1 MCPRPPLPVFDRSPL
16 PAAPTA
22 RARHATDGRAGRVPD
37 VSKRATN
44 LARPAADLLQLGS
57 LIPPL
62 ENTTAVDAGRVSG
75 TPGTHG

>member
-1 MCPRPPLPVFDRSPL
+1 MVVQ
-16 PAAPTA
+16 
-22 RARHATDGRAGRVPD
+22 GRVPD